1 MEDLEV
7 GDVVVLASG
16 GPAMTVAD
24 VLPWGEVFCLW
35 FTEDRK
41 CTGEVFNRCLLRH
54 LNEALEDTPTAPFYA
69 PTPTELA
76 APRTADGTPPL
87 GYEAFDGDTPT
98 VQRSPLHDPKVVID
112 ESPPPERRRSER

>member
-54 LNEALEDTPTAPFYA
+54 LNEPLEDTPTAPFYA

-76 APRTADGTPPL
+76 SPRGEGTPPM
-87 GYEAFDGDTPT
+87 GYEAIDDAPT
-98 VQRSPLHDPKVVID
+98 LERPPSPQDPSVVV
-112 ESPPPERRRSER
+112 EPPPPPEHRPSKR

>member
-54 LNEALEDTPTAPFYA
+54 LNEPLEDTPTAPFYA
-69 PTPTELA
+69 PTPNELA

-98 VQRSPLHDPKVVID
+98 LQRSPPHDPKVVID
-112 ESPPPERRRSER
+112 EPTTSARRDHER